1 MNNFVLHNEYNIEDI
16 KSYKD
21 HFGDYLTVQD
31 INDGFFQYLDSYPIL
46 KRDIMQSSM
55 HKLLTDK
62 NIKEDFIIVNAAS
75 SDYLVFKDKFLIN
88 NNPHLILD
96 GSLLIAEIL
105 NIKRIDIILKNYYLE
120 EKDIIIKTVAEAEDL
135 GFTNNI
141 EINIYNENDYYNE
154 YRIRMTPL
162 FLENKKYIFDL
173 ETISQ
178 FAYLLHIGELG
189 FKSYGAGKKYNG
201 TYILSISGDIINPN
215 LYEFEMYTP
224 FKNIIKSA
232 GGIEKE
238 YSIKCVFT
246 NGFLNPPIDFNA
258 FQKMTLDY
266 ECFDSFNMKIGNGGV
281 CFIKEDRC
289 MVRVILKIIKFADTL
304 SCGKCTPCRC
314 GFDLCGYYI
323 NKMLLGHSVLSDYS
337 SLKDCAEMIKI
348 GASCLYIK
356 SLSDCILS
364 SMEMFKEEFIYL
376 IENKTTLYSFVK
388 D

>member
-1 MNNFVLHNEYNIEDI
+1 MELAKIFNNQEPGKIYGLIGNYDFMTNTSNYSIVLEYRF
-16 KSYKD
+16 KGQVK
-21 HFGDYLTVQD
+21 DYLKNPKMEQALKMVMLDST
-31 INDGFFQYLDSYPIL
+31 YLDKTIDDLSPTEL
-46 KRDIMQSSM
+46 K
-55 HKLLTDK
+55 
-62 NIKEDFIIVNAAS
+62 IISLAKA
-75 SDYLVFKDKFLIN
+75 LI
-88 NNPHLILD
+88 
-96 GSLLIAEIL
+96 
-105 NIKRIDIILKNYYLE
+105 
-120 EKDIIIKTVAEAEDL
+120 
-135 GFTNNI
+135 
-141 EINIYNENDYYNE
+141 
-154 YRIRMTPL
+154 
-162 FLENKKYIFDL
+162 ENKKYIFDL

-304 SCGKCTPCRC
+304 SCGKCTPCRS
-314 GFDLCGYYI
+314 GFDLCEYYI

-356 SLSDCILS
+356 SLADCILS